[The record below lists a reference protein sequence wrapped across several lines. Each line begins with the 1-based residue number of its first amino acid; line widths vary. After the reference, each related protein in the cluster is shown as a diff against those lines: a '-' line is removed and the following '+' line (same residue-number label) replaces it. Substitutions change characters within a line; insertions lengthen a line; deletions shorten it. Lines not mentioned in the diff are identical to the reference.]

1 MLFIYLFLRTDQ
13 GVHAFKSS
21 AHVDLDLP
29 YECHPQKLVYQVNN
43 FLNCCQVPIKYVYI
57 FSF

>member
-1 MLFIYLFLRTDQ
+1 MNVFDLIYRTDQ

-29 YECHPQKLVYQVNN
+29 YVCNPHKLVFQVNN
-43 FLNCCQVPIKYVYI
+43 FLSSCQVPIK
-57 FSF
+57 